1 MTSNDNFVVFHTAA
15 DDSYM
20 NSAMNF
26 KGVDVTGNTEVTIYF
41 ASATSSNPGGAF
53 DSVALNIT
61 AGKEIQVMEA
71 LAGAMAGSARK
82 PFTVVADDINSV
94 YCSDDITS
102 CGAITVQ
109 GGAIDIV
116 TNITADTQLYK
127 YDSGKTFVWSDAAAT
142 ITLPDSG
149 AGDMVGWTAKFISGT
164 VQGTGQKV
172 VTADTSNEDL
182 IGMIMAV
189 DNDDSNATKAWPSLQ
204 ATGNASVN
212 FNSVAQGHPGSFVT
226 ITNIAADVWHVEGK
240 AIQSGGSEATPFATS

>member
-1 MTSNDNFVVFHTAA
+1 MNGANYVVFHTAT

-20 NSAMNF
+20 NSSRNF
-26 KGVDVTGNTEVTIYF
+26 RGADVTGNTEITVYF
-41 ASATSSNPGGAF
+41 ASATSDHSGSY

-61 AGKEIQVMEA
+61 AGKEVQVMEA
-71 LAGAMAGSARK
+71 LAGAMAGSRK
-82 PFTVVADDINSV
+82 HVTVVADDINSV
-94 YCSDDITS
+94 YCHDNITS
-102 CGAITVQ
+102 CGAITVL
-109 GGAIDIV
+109 GGAV
-116 TNITADTQLYK
+116 ENLNNVTADTQLYK
-127 YDSGKTFVWSDAAAT
+127 YDSGKVFVWSDAAAT

-212 FNSVAQGHPGSFVT
+212 FNSVAQGHPGSFVI
-226 ITNIAADVWHVEGK
+226 ITNVAADVWHVEGK

>member
-41 ASATSSNPGGAF
+41 DNATSSNPGGAF
-53 DSVALNIT
+53 DSVAINIT

-102 CGAITVQ
+102 CGAITTQ
-109 GGAIDIV
+109 GGFLENL
-116 TNITADTQLYK
+116 TNVTADTQLYK
-127 YDSGKTFVWSDAAAT
+127 YDSGKTFIWSDAAAT

-149 AGDMVGWTAKFISGT
+149 GGDMIGWTAKFMAGA
-164 VQGTGQKV
+164 VQGTGQKL

-182 IGMIMAV
+182 IGMLSAV
-189 DNDDSNATKAWPSLQ
+189 DGDAVAAGGWPSLQ

-212 FNSVAQGHPGSFVT
+212 FNSVAQGIPGSWFRV
-226 ITNIAADVWHVEGK
+226 TNIAIDVWQVYGV
-240 AIQSGGSEATPFATS
+240 IMQRGGSEATPFAAS